1 MECPNCRLFNPPNA
15 MRCDCGYDF
24 HDRKMQQSYLKERYR
39 SRFPKISPVAI
50 FFLLLFVV
58 PWAIRRVWLALHY
71 YTGP

>member
-1 MECPNCRLFNPPNA
+1 
-15 MRCDCGYDF
+15 
-24 HDRKMQQSYLKERYR
+24 MQQSYLKERHR